1 MEVPFRKSGR
11 SEHKQSSASFFSYLR
26 LVNETR
32 LSVTQVSRLLRSKEG
47 FGGRIED
54 KPGEAARQRGSEAVL
69 VLCWTDL
76 NGRGFSGSCKSSGW
90 GMISDQWERS
100 PK

>member
-54 KPGEAARQRGSEAVL
+54 KPGEAARQRGSVGAVL
-69 VLCWTDL
+69 D
-76 NGRGFSGSCKSSGW
+76 
-90 GMISDQWERS
+90 RS
-100 PK
+100 EWPWVFGKLQVF